1 MAIIARDL
9 MVGNPRLAELGFGE
23 EAMGHN
29 AIAGGFQGQRQWTD
43 HFPNGD
49 FMEAIL
55 NSSFDW
61 NGIREPFVFATEN
74 DSLNGATMLF
84 GHLLTDTAQ
93 IFADVR
99 TYWSPAAVKRVTG
112 HKLTGKAS
120 GGILHLINSG
130 AATLDATGRMTQ
142 RRQIRDEALLGN
154 YPGGSGACLEATQWG
169 PAMLEYFRGGGY
181 SSQFLTC
188 CELPVTMAR
197 INWIAGQGPVL
208 QLAEGYTVAL
218 PPEVNK
224 VLDER
229 TNPTWPTTWFAPLL
243 TGKGAVP
250 RRLFGDE
257 QLGRQPRSHLL
268 RARRR

>member
-9 MVGNPRLAELGFGE
+9 MVGNPRLAELGYGE
-23 EAMGHN
+23 EALGHN
-29 AIAGGFQGQRQWTD
+29 AIVAGFQGQRQWTD

-130 AATLDATGRMTQ
+130 AATLDATGQMTKDGKSAMKPFWE
-142 RRQIRDEALLGN
+142 ITPEDVE
-154 YPGGSGACLEATQWG
+154 ACLEATQWA
-169 PAMLEYFRGGGY
+169 PA
-181 SSQFLTC
+181 
-188 CELPVTMAR
+188 
-197 INWIAGQGPVL
+197 IAGI
-208 QLAEGYTVAL
+208 L
-218 PPEVNK
+218 P
-224 VLDER
+224 R
-229 TNPTWPTTWFAPLL
+229 
-243 TGKGAVP
+243 
-250 RRLFGDE
+250 RRLF
-257 QLGRQPRSHLL
+257 LAIPHLL
-268 RARRR
+268 RIAGHHGAPQLDHGPGSGAATRRRLHRGSAAGSQQSPG